1 MADGRMASAGMAGMA
16 WQGQRYQPY
25 APLPGAAQR

>member
-1 MADGRMASAGMAGMA
+1 MADERMASAGMSGMVCK
-16 WQGQRYQPY
+16 GQRYQPY